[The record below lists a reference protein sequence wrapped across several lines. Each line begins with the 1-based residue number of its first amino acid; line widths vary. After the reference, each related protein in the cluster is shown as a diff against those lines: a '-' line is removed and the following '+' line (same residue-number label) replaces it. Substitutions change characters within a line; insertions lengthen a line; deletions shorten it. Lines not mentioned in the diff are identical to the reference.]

1 MKQRGAIFG
10 LDLRMAIVIGG
21 LMATVLSTE
30 LLSDFEG
37 DRQEQATKKIELLR
51 DALLARYASSTTTTF
66 TSTLSTLFSDGYLD
80 GQSGY
85 YAGNSAEQAATD
97 PWGTTY
103 SVSVVSASKT
113 ILGASVT
120 SHFGILVSAGADRSF
135 QSSTTI
141 ASEAAFQTWAPA
153 GDDIGLKF
161 NTVLLDRNRVLL
173 MQQRLRTIMD
183 ALITFAQRTET
194 AAAADC
200 VAANCGCDDAS
211 PVACSGLVDGSG
223 RSLAYCDRT
232 GDGYYCNNEERMMN
246 FYPTDS
252 VENASNPTLAYR
264 TIRTFTTYTSGNLAS
279 MQALMTL
286 IGLPTSFAQDHWGRT
301 LRYDS
306 NEYNTTA
313 APYTASVWYQ

>member
-10 LDLRMAIVIGG
+10 LDLRMAIVIVG
-21 LMATVLSTE
+21 LMATAISTE
-30 LLSDFEG
+30 FLTDFEG
-37 DRQEQATKKIELLR
+37 DRQETAIKKTELLR
-51 DALLARYASSTTTTF
+51 DALLSRYASSTTSTF
-66 TSTLSTLFSDGYLD
+66 TSTLNTLFTEGYLD
-80 GQSGY
+80 AQSGY
-85 YAGNSAEQAATD
+85 FSGNSAEQAGTD
-97 PWGTTY
+97 PWGTNYT
-103 SVSVVSASKT
+103 VSVVSATKT

-120 SHFGILVSAGADRSF
+120 SHFGILVSAGADRTF
-135 QSSTTI
+135 QSATTI

-183 ALITFAQRTET
+183 ALVTFAQRTEASVAT
-194 AAAADC
+194 AC
-200 VAANCGCDDAS
+200 VAANCGCDDAA
-211 PVACSGLVDGSG
+211 PVTCASL
-223 RSLAYCDRT
+223 SLAYCDRT

-252 VENASNPTLAYR
+252 TENFSNPSLAYR
-264 TIRTFTTYTSGNLAS
+264 TVRGFTTYTSGNLAS

-286 IGLPTSFAQDHWGRT
+286 IGLPTSFAQDQWGRT